1 MLKQV
6 SAHFIRGG
14 IWFVHFVDR
23 NDHGHFGRLRMVN
36 GFDGLRHD
44 RIIGRHDQN
53 HNIGDLR
60 PA

>member
-6 SAHFIRGG
+6 SAHLIRGG
-14 IWFVHFVDR
+14 IRFVHFVDR
-23 NDHGHFGRLRMVN
+23 NDHGDFGRLGMVN
-36 GFDGLRHD
+36 GFDCLRHD
-44 RIIGRHDQN
+44 RIICRHNQN